1 MRRAVVER
9 LPTTRN
15 LLRTPAVAKA
25 QSASLSKSLLSRAAA
40 KERAKAAKAEAERAQ
55 LGALAEARKT
65 AFEER
70 QVSTVDDLEQHNC
83 ETKQVKQNKSSKDCH
98 SPSPPFVPSTA
109 HARKARVVARQDE
122 HVADDDVARRRHGA
136 HQLAALERT
145 GGEAPPPRR
154 RAQGEFSLCT
164 VTFNAN
170 LAHSLTR
177 SP

>member
-83 ETKQVKQNKSSKDCH
+83 ETKQIETKQIVEGLSLTLPSVCPLYSACAKSTCRR
-98 SPSPPFVPSTA
+98 PP
-109 HARKARVVARQDE
+109 RR
-122 HVADDDVARRRHGA
+122 ARRR
-136 HQLAALERT
+136 R
-145 GGEAPPPRR
+145 
-154 RAQGEFSLCT
+154 
-164 VTFNAN
+164 
-170 LAHSLTR
+170 
-177 SP
+177 